1 MKTKLIGQIVIG
13 VLGVVSLAGCFS
25 AALKDQMNI
34 VPLYFDAGSGALSGK
49 EAAFNVPA
57 SLVYDPI
64 LGFGW
69 TSETPAEFFHDEW
82 TASRT
87 DFSIDGVQAPEI
99 GWKSLLPDGKWWLTI
114 WLDGGLEDSSTVSLS
129 INGAS
134 EPVEFQYFLP
144 HAEHGGLRPAPQ
156 KMYRIV
162 QRLVDVSEGE
172 LSFQITGGRDEARLL
187 GFSIIPDESAP
198 ANEDQEQVYEQ
209 LKQFMHYQDGYPIE
223 EVLQSVEALSGNPAN
238 RNFKAYW
245 KQQLEILQEAE
256 MYFYYRG
263 WSWATDRT
271 GLSLFDHLHQSVM
284 LFDAI
289 LNQPNASDNPLYERA
304 LWYRGRL
311 LYWLWLERGGPGEGS
326 NAKRDLTAMYQL
338 YPENE
343 LVRMYNG
350 EKIDNPD
357 PFDNAEQGNA
367 PDWAFYQWELSN
379 RLKSVADWWVL
390 EQQSEN
396 GEFGGK
402 FGDDVEI
409 LRWWSP
415 LILSGDETAY
425 IGWKKLADGV
435 WNSSRIKDG
444 YAKNP
449 SDVEHSSE
457 FISDTAP
464 LMVFFTD
471 EKEYIER
478 LKYSSDHF
486 QNLWTGYNN
495 NGDRFFKSAWF
506 SSSEVEMEPPK
517 NRDVA
522 YNARAT
528 KAVRYYHWKTSDP
541 STRKALIEWADAW
554 IGVSEDTQ
562 KGKPEWIVPPSVEF
576 PSGVINGD
584 EPTWYHAN
592 MFWDYFNWK
601 GSAAILD
608 QLLYTWT
615 FTADA
620 KYLEPIIQH
629 LELVSRYKNQIYQ
642 SDNMSEKGSEPW
654 AAYIIGNS
662 SNFWNVVESWRLLT
676 HDETYDELILK
687 HGTPFIKYRI
697 TGNEQFLLDA
707 MTPYLE
713 TVRYN
718 EPMISTEAIHT
729 DRVFITEPRGRQ
741 AGILQ
746 GMITGFGVDESA
758 SPYIAVNWEKAS
770 RDLTFLVNDSDSSSL
785 ELQIYSFSDEQ
796 EEVTMRIWQLEEGT
810 YMLRKNSGG
819 KVYEEEIEIEKR
831 GQRFILTIESKQ
843 LVNIRINPVTQ

>member
-1 MKTKLIGQIVIG
+1 MITGLIGI
-13 VLGVVSLAGCFS
+13 LSLSACLSVSV
-25 AALKDQMNI
+25 KDQINV
-34 VPLYFDAGSGALSGK
+34 VPSYFDAGSGVLSGQ
-49 EAAFNVPA
+49 ETAFNVPA
-57 SLVYDPI
+57 GLSYDAN

-69 TSETPAEFFHDEW
+69 TSENLDEFFHDDW

-87 DFSIDGVQAPEI
+87 DFSIDGVIAPEI
-99 GWKSLLPDGKWWLTI
+99 GWKSSLPNGEWWLTL

-129 INGAS
+129 INGS
-134 EPVEFQYFLP
+134 PEPMEFQDFQP

-162 QRLVDVSEGE
+162 QRLVTVSDGE
-172 LSFQITGGRDEARLL
+172 LSFRLSGGRDEARLL
-187 GFSIIPDESAP
+187 GFTIIPDESDP
-198 ANEDQEQVYEQ
+198 SNEEQRQVYQQLEQV
-209 LKQFMHYQDGYPIE
+209 MHFQDGSSFE
-223 EVLQSVEALSGNPAN
+223 AALQLVEGLSDNAVN

-245 KQQLEILQEAE
+245 TQQLEILKEAE

-263 WSWATDRT
+263 WSWATDKT

-289 LNQPNASDNPLYERA
+289 LNQPTASESILYERA

-311 LYWLWLERGGPGEGS
+311 LYWLWLERGGAGEGR
-326 NAKRDLTAMYQL
+326 NAERDLTAMYQL
-338 YPENE
+338 HPQDE

-425 IGWKKLADGV
+425 TGWKKLADGV

-444 YAKNP
+444 YAKKP

-471 EKEYIER
+471 EQEYIDR
-478 LKYSSDHF
+478 LGYSSMHF
-486 QNLWTGYNN
+486 QNLWSGFNDH
-495 NGDRFFKSAWF
+495 GERFFKSAWF

-528 KAVRYYHWKTSDP
+528 KAVRYFLWKTGDP
-541 STRKALIEWADAW
+541 QTRQALIEWADAW
-554 IGVSEDTQ
+554 VNIAQSTS
-562 KGKPEWIVPPSVEF
+562 KGKPKWIIPPSVEF
-576 PSGVINGD
+576 PSGIINGN

-592 MFWDYFNWK
+592 MFWDYFNWN
-601 GSAAILD
+601 GSSAILD
-608 QLLYTWT
+608 QFLYTWT
-615 FTADA
+615 FTADS
-620 KYLEPIIQH
+620 KYLEPLIQH
-629 LELVSRYKNQIYQ
+629 LELVSRYKNQIDQ
-642 SDNMSEKGSEPW
+642 SRNTFEEGSEAW
-654 AAYIIGNS
+654 AAYTIGNS

-676 HDETYDELILK
+676 HDQTYDELILE

-697 TGNEQFLLDA
+697 TKNEQFLLDA

-713 TVRYN
+713 SVRYN

-729 DRVFITEPRGRQ
+729 DRVFIREPRGRE

-758 SPYIAVNWEKAS
+758 SPYIGVSWEKAS
-770 RDLTFLVNDSDSSSL
+770 RDISFLVTESDSSNI
-785 ELQIYSFSDEQ
+785 QIQLYSFSDTN
-796 EEVTMRIWQLEEGT
+796 EELTMRLWQLKTGE
-810 YMLRKNSGG
+810 YMLIKEGEG
-819 KVYEEEIEIEKR
+819 MKEEERIQVTKR
-831 GQRFILTIESKQ
+831 GNRFTLNIEPKT
-843 LVNIRINPVTQ
+843 LLNISISSISE